1 MDAITIRAGPRAL
14 AAIREGG
21 LRAADVA
28 IVPGAA
34 GGPKA
39 LGLHGLDVALF
50 GEWFPKAPRVR
61 HLIGASIGAW
71 RFAAACRPDPV
82 QGLRE
87 LARLYAGQRFP
98 PRPAATL
105 VSRKVREMLAELF
118 DGHDADILGD
128 PGYRLH
134 ILVVRG
140 RGLLAR
146 DAGIRRTFGFGAA
159 AVANLAGRRH
169 LRHFLERTVFH
180 DARERPSFLDE
191 AAISGDLLPAS
202 GAAPIR
208 FDAFRTHAVALERD
222 NLREALVASAAIPMV
237 IEACPTSR
245 ARVGHL
251 LGRRAHRLPPA
262 PAVLALRRARS
273 LPALHRSHRA
283 GVDGQGAA
291 VAAGARGVARQR
303 AARVAVARVPREAAP
318 RKLPDRSDFRRFE
331 SDYDARLACWR
342 TAIAESARLGDAFLA
357 FAERPDPSASCP
369 SEGWRAPSFQHEVEG
384 APDARPLLRLRAD
397 DACRL
402 LRRRADG
409 VDPLLVPEALLES
422 GARMI
427 AASSA
432 CRRLTAS
439 GGVFAG
445 TTIAIQTGAS
455 KPGNPDSATVG
466 TSPTSGERVAPVC
479 ATTRILPVRTCGMS
493 AVGLSDRS

>member
-169 LRHFLERTVFH
+169 LRHFPSAPSSTTR
-180 DARERPSFLDE
+180 ANGRPS
-191 AAISGDLLPAS
+191 STRPRSPG
-202 GAAPIR
+202 
-208 FDAFRTHAVALERD
+208 TC
-222 NLREALVASAAIPMV
+222 
-237 IEACPTSR
+237 CPR
-245 ARVGHL
+245 
-251 LGRRAHRLPPA
+251 
-262 PAVLALRRARS
+262 
-273 LPALHRSHRA
+273 
-283 GVDGQGAA
+283 
-291 VAAGARGVARQR
+291 
-303 AARVAVARVPREAAP
+303 AAP
-318 RKLPDRSDFRRFE
+318 R
-331 SDYDARLACWR
+331 
-342 TAIAESARLGDAFLA
+342 
-357 FAERPDPSASCP
+357 PSASTP
-369 SEGWRAPSFQHEVEG
+369 SARTPWRSSATTC
-384 APDARPLLRLRAD
+384 ARP
-397 DACRL
+397 
-402 LRRRADG
+402 
-409 VDPLLVPEALLES
+409 S
-422 GARMI
+422 W
-427 AASSA
+427 
-432 CRRLTAS
+432 
-439 GGVFAG
+439 
-445 TTIAIQTGAS
+445 
-455 KPGNPDSATVG
+455 
-466 TSPTSGERVAPVC
+466 
-479 ATTRILPVRTCGMS
+479 LPP
-493 AVGLSDRS
+493 RSRW